1 MPNNFVVDVATKSAF
16 AGRTLLLDTNAL
28 LDAFRLPA
36 EFYDLANEFA
46 RLNCDLVT
54 TKSIVLEFLGGTT
67 DENHL
72 KLKREFLELTFGKK
86 LANIYLPLEHSEPN
100 LDDLLAFSRQANK
113 FSTPDYELYC
123 ALKKYAKNIALISR
137 NHKDF
142 STKLTNRI
150 SFITLLGTSEIHTY
164 GVYAYS

>member
-1 MPNNFVVDVATKSAF
+1 MPNSFVVDEATKESF

-28 LDAFRLPA
+28 IDAFRLPA
-36 EFYDLANEFA
+36 EFYDLATEFA

-67 DENHL
+67 DQTNIE
-72 KLKREFLELTFGKK
+72 KKKQFLEVTFGRTIDKT
-86 LANIYLPLEHSEPN
+86 YLPLDHSAPN
-100 LDDLLAFSRQANK
+100 LQDLLQFSRSANK
-113 FSTPDYELYC
+113 FSVADYELYC
-123 ALKKYAKNIALISR
+123 TIKKYQKRIALVSR

-142 STKLTNRI
+142 STKLARRI

-164 GVYAYS
+164 GIYSIE